1 MPPSASK
8 TRAAIIAAA
17 EDLFYSGSLREVS
30 LDRIAERAGVSK
42 KTIYYHFRSK
52 DELIAAY
59 LDARNLPTLE
69 RYRRWAGRE
78 GPMPERIQRLFRHL
92 AKAVESPGWRGC
104 GFIRAAVELADLPGH
119 PALEVARSHKS
130 GFEAWLRS
138 ELEADGYPEARDIAA
153 GLMLLIDGASV
164 RMLVQRDPGYA
175 DVAARLAGQLLGKR
189 PEDGSQGT

>member
-1 MPPSASK
+1 MPRSASK

-17 EDLFYSGSLREVS
+17 EELFYSGSLREVS

-78 GPMPERIQRLFRHL
+78 GPMAERIERLFHRL
-92 AKAVESPGWRGC
+92 ARAVETPGWRGC

-119 PALEVARSHKS
+119 PALEVARAHKR
-130 GFEAWLRS
+130 GFETWLTT
-138 ELEADGYPEARDIAA
+138 ELEMEGYPDAGDLAA
-153 GLMLLIDGASV
+153 SLMILIDGTSI
-164 RMLVQRDPGYA
+164 RMLMQRDPGYA
-175 DVAARLAGQLLGKR
+175 SVAARLAGQLLDKR
-189 PEDGSQGT
+189 PEDGSQDT

>member
-1 MPPSASK
+1 MPRSGSD

-17 EDLFYSGSLREVS
+17 EELFYSGSLREVS

-78 GPMPERIQRLFRHL
+78 GPMAERVQRLFHRL
-92 AKAVESPGWRGC
+92 AKAVATPGWRGC

-119 PALEVARSHKS
+119 PALEVARAHKR
-130 GFEAWLRS
+130 GFETWLRT
-138 ELEADGYPEARDIAA
+138 ELETEGYPDAGDLAA
-153 GLMLLIDGASV
+153 TLMLLIDGASI

-175 DVAARLAGQLLGKR
+175 GVAAQLAGQLLAKR